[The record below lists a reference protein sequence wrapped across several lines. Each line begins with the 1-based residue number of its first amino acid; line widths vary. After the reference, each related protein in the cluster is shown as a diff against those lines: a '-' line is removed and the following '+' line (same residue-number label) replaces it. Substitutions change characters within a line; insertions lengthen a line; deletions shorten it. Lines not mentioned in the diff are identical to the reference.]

1 MSADAPVPVR
11 VPATD
16 EAVTCRYREA
26 LNRNAFTTSEKAGDG
41 WRLLG

>member
-11 VPATD
+11 VPVPVTD

-41 WRLLG
+41 